1 MHLVINIKKQY
12 KELKK
17 DYEKSLQELDNA
29 KRNIKYTKINE
40 LNFENQIFQ
49 EQIDKLKYL
58 YQHSNLQNKNLQQK

>member
-1 MHLVINIKKQY
+1 MKNH
-12 KELKK
+12 
-17 DYEKSLQELDNA
+17 LDNA

-58 YQHSNLQNKNLQQK
+58 FQHSNLQNKNLQQNINVNQKNYMRD